1 MSVQG
6 HDVASTLYKRDIPA
20 GRGWGARGVNM
31 SEGIFSDVATRSRF
45 LNSVCVCV
53 CVCVCPDKKNAYVIL
68 TP

>member
-1 MSVQG
+1 
-6 HDVASTLYKRDIPA
+6 
-20 GRGWGARGVNM
+20 M

-53 CVCVCPDKKNAYVIL
+53 CVCVCPDKKHAYVIL